1 LSGDDFTTARRGF
14 ALVLLGPFLVVV
26 GIRQK
31 TNGDIDRG
39 EKTTSRRNRGAP
51 RKQLPQRLS

>member
-1 LSGDDFTTARRGF
+1 
-14 ALVLLGPFLVVV
+14 LVLLGPFLVVV

-39 EKTTSRRNRGAP
+39 EKNY
-51 RKQLPQRLS
+51 K